1 MLAAAHA
8 SFPHSPGGDALEG
21 GVGNERMQQGAT
33 VVAIPAHQIVSVQR
47 VVGEAATRREMMA
60 K

>member
-47 VVGEAATRREMMA
+47 VVHSGVKRQRGGR
-60 K
+60 